1 MRAAKVDTVDDR
13 QIVFKHKKQEV
24 DQLNN
29 DLMTTQRQID
39 KMKREEV
46 RLKKDIPELERQLE
60 AAKYDIYSF
69 AQREVVRSLD
79 NTINAR

>member
-39 KMKREEV
+39 KMKREEA